1 MASSRAWC
9 MSLEEVVRREKQMK
23 QRIELTVEPRQ
34 AGRAGARGLRVNKMV
49 PGNIYGGG
57 LENANISLH
66 VNDIL
71 KYNSRAYENALLN
84 IKSSDAKLNGKVA
97 LLKEVIVHPLTRN
110 PEHVDLFA
118 LDLTKMVRV
127 AVEVRVEGK
136 AIGLSEGGLLNIVTR
151 QLEVECLP
159 TEIPDAIVIDVT
171 NLGVGDSLHVSDI
184 AVPKGVKMIS
194 RPELTV
200 AAVNEAEEEIVAA
213 PVAAAAA
220 PAAGA
225 AAPAAGAAAPAAG
238 KDAKAAPAAA
248 KAPAA
253 KK

>member
-1 MASSRAWC
+1 
-9 MSLEEVVRREKQMK
+9 MK
-23 QRIELTVEPRQ
+23 QRIELNIESRK
-34 AGRAGARGLRVNKMV
+34 AGRASARGLRVNKMV
-49 PGNIYGGG
+49 PGIIYGGG
-57 LENANISLH
+57 LENATVSLH

-84 IKSSDAKLNGKVA
+84 IKSTDGKLNGKVA
-97 LLKEVIVHPLTRN
+97 LLKEVTVHPLTRQ
-110 PEHVDLFA
+110 PEHVDLLA
-118 LDLTKMVRV
+118 LDLTKAVRV
-127 AVEVRVEGK
+127 FVEVKVEGK
-136 AIGLSEGGLLNIVTR
+136 AIGISEGGLLNIVTR

-159 TEIPDAIVIDVT
+159 TEIPDAITVDVT
-171 NLGVGDSLHVSDI
+171 NLGVGDSLHVSEVT
-184 AVPKGVKMIS
+184 VPKGVKMIS

-213 PVAAAAA
+213 PVAAAAPVAGAA

-225 AAPAAGAAAPAAG
+225 AAPAAGAAA
-238 KDAKAAPAAA
+238 AAPAKDA